1 MLDRA
6 PRLSRETEEYSKNI
20 HIVADLTKKHRDM
33 EAQMLKKSEESNLAR
48 SHDEVSKNLLWK
60 VVGRRGE
67 RMLRQYELQDNE
79 EINREGRV
87 VRRRD

>member
-33 EAQMLKKSEESNLAR
+33 EAQKESNLAR